1 MASRGDETLEI
12 VISPDAGYAGNGE
25 AALVK
30 AREAF
35 DALGTLLTE
44 AVEPF
49 RRKVRDVAESAD
61 ELEIR
66 LNLSLK
72 GESKWVVVSVGA
84 SASVAVRL
92 LWKRSQ

>member
-1 MASRGDETLEI
+1 MASKSDETLEI
-12 VISPDAGYAGNGE
+12 VISPDAGYAGE

-35 DALGTLLTE
+35 DALGTLLAE

-49 RRKVRDVAESAD
+49 RMKVRDVAESAD

-72 GESKWVVVSVGA
+72 GEGKWVVVSVGA

-92 LWKRSQ
+92 VWKRSQ